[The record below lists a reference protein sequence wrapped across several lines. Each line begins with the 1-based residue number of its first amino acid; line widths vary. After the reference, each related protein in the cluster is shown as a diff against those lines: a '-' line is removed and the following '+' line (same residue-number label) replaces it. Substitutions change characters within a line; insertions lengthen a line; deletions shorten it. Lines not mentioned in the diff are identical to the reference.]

1 MFLSGEMIGCP
12 EQGQMVDVLER
23 QAEMIRFVS
32 NNERNVFMVIELW
45 QQVSPWTFRKSGKEN
60 LAFDKSVESEGESS
74 LKLQGLQKEVM
85 GKRDGDKKWTELNF
99 ANKHILKDAKAI

>member
-32 NNERNVFMVIELW
+32 NNERNVFMVIEL
-45 QQVSPWTFRKSGKEN
+45 
-60 LAFDKSVESEGESS
+60 
-74 LKLQGLQKEVM
+74 
-85 GKRDGDKKWTELNF
+85 
-99 ANKHILKDAKAI
+99 